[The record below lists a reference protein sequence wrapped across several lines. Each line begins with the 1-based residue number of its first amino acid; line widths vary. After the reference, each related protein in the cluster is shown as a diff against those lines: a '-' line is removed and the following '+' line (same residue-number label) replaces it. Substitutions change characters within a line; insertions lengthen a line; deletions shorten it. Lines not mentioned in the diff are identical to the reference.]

1 MFFLLLLCS
10 SGLAECLPRG
20 ARWTEG
26 NIDMYIV
33 LHIIIYITY
42 YYSKQKDYGI
52 H

>member
-26 NIDMYIV
+26 DIDMYIV
-33 LHIIIYITY
+33 LHIIIYNLY
-42 YYSKQKDYGI
+42 YLKQKDYGI

>member
-26 NIDMYIV
+26 NIDMYIF

>member
-42 YYSKQKDYGI
+42 NYLKQKDYGI